1 MLKQAQSLTLSGD
14 YVKAKELW
22 QQVYAQDRNCQLALV
37 GLAKAEYAEGNYQ
50 AAMEYSEMGYD
61 RDTYSEAFQR
71 VRKEYLHNN
80 FTWIAIIAVTVIAAA
95 WALLY
100 VKKKKEI
107 VLIKKRETYL
117 YLRSVP
123 HPAAVFT
130 ELKQKGGWSVKWAVI
145 SLLLFYIS
153 EAVKSMFG
161 SFIFVSS
168 ATGSLNS
175 IILFV
180 KTFGLVLLWTV
191 VNWAVCTLFSGIGKL
206 KEIFCVTAYALLPM
220 IAGNVIYTVLTH
232 FFVPSEVAF
241 LSVLMTV
248 LGIYTIFII
257 IVGTIII
264 HDFSFG
270 RFIGTTLLTFLG
282 IAIIIFVF
290 VIIVILVQQLAAFFA
305 TVYQEFI
312 YR

>member
-1 MLKQAQSLTLSGD
+1 M
-14 YVKAKELW
+14 
-22 QQVYAQDRNCQLALV
+22 
-37 GLAKAEYAEGNYQ
+37 
-50 AAMEYSEMGYD
+50 
-61 RDTYSEAFQR
+61 
-71 VRKEYLHNN
+71 
-80 FTWIAIIAVTVIAAA
+80 
-95 WALLY
+95 
-100 VKKKKEI
+100 
-107 VLIKKRETYL
+107 
-117 YLRSVP
+117 
-123 HPAAVFT
+123 
-130 ELKQKGGWSVKWAVI
+130 
-145 SLLLFYIS
+145 
-153 EAVKSMFG
+153 
-161 SFIFVSS
+161 
-168 ATGSLNS
+168 
-175 IILFV
+175 
-180 KTFGLVLLWTV
+180 LLWTV